1 MSKIEKS
8 SAFGGYWD
16 DFEKALCTP
25 EEIKE
30 SNLRVSLI
38 TEIVNA
44 RNNSGLSQKEL
55 EEISGIKQPVISRFE
70 SGASDPKLSTIMKFL
85 HSIGKTLKV
94 VPIEN

>member
-16 DFEKALCTP
+16 DFEKSLCTP
-25 EEIKE
+25 EEIEE

-70 SGASDPKLSTIMKFL
+70 SGTSDPKLSTIMKFL